1 MIRKKDIRKNSK
13 KCYITA
19 IISSFL
25 FLLFSANLYAYEKRI
40 VRVAFFPM
48 DGYHSI
54 EADGSYSGMDVEYLK
69 EVSEYADWNIKY
81 VECDSWEEALRK
93 LENREVEL
101 VGSAQYSPQ
110 RAEVYDYAQLS
121 SGHTFG
127 VIATNADSTIAY
139 EDFVVMQEIT
149 FGIVKDYVREEEFY
163 QYLSDNGIEE
173 PKVKEYVST
182 AKLQEALDK
191 KEIQA
196 LVHTFT
202 EIEEGQRL
210 IGRFAPRPFYY
221 ITYKG
226 NEELLGELNQAV
238 ADLKINQ
245 PQLETE
251 LMNKYYQSS
260 LDKNVLFTTEE
271 TAYIEEQNTI
281 VVGYVDG
288 YYPFSYEKDGEFK
301 GLAKDM
307 LEKGTKEAGLQ
318 LSYKKLE
325 NNQEAQQAL
334 KENKIDILACY
345 IGEENLGQCIVMDGY
360 SQSPLVLVMRS
371 ENSSNS
377 IKKLAV
383 VKEFSQKA
391 KKIMD
396 SNKIT
401 IMECVTQEECAKLVS
416 EGKADAAICDGYFI
430 EYLLGNKFWLGN
442 LEVKNVLNS
451 TYTLH
456 LAVST
461 EQAVIEGILAK
472 VLTNIDSHTITEYML
487 QENSYPLVRAYHFIQ
502 DNSIMLIV
510 IMLIIIC
517 SVIGVAAQ
525 MIGDSKKI
533 QELMYKDYN
542 LGIWNKNY
550 LVYMGAKKLEAE
562 TYKNYSV
569 VSLNIMQYRQYNTI
583 YGWNAAQ
590 KMLKMVASFLKDN
603 IDEKKEICAIDQ
615 EDRFVLLLAWEDW
628 RDFMHRL
635 KDIQKSLEKRVFE
648 STENHMLIQMGVY
661 TLSAY
666 AEDLHIAINYAE
678 QALEVIKNSNVSAI
692 NIYDEPMADM
702 IRARHEKERILE
714 AADIE
719 HDFLV
724 YYQSKVDIRNK
735 EIVGAEAL
743 VRFREPMTNGIV
755 RSPAYFVN
763 YFEETGGIV
772 QIDFFVLKTVCK
784 MLRRRIDAGQSVVPI
799 SCNFSRL
806 HFIKEGFSE
815 QFEAI
820 LNQYGISKD
829 LIEVEITETLM
840 TEEYKI
846 KEALDELY
854 KKGIHIS
861 IDDFG
866 AGYSSLGMIIEVPF
880 SVIKLDRSFM
890 MDKEN
895 KKRQQTIMT
904 GIVRLA
910 DLLKAQTVCEGVETE
925 EDVELMKSINA
936 YIAQGY
942 HYSRPIPE
950 AEFEEKLNVRFIA

>member
-1 MIRKKDIRKNSK
+1 M
-13 KCYITA
+13 
-19 IISSFL
+19 
-25 FLLFSANLYAYEKRI
+25 
-40 VRVAFFPM
+40 AFFPM
-48 DGYHSI
+48 NGYHSI

-69 EVSEYADWNIKY
+69 EVSEYADWDIKY

-127 VIATNADSTIAY
+127 VIATNADSAIAY
-139 EDFVVMQEIT
+139 EDFAVMQEIT

-191 KEIQA
+191 KEIHA

-260 LDKNVLFTTEE
+260 LDKNVLFTTAEK
-271 TAYIEEQNTI
+271 AYIQEHSTI

-307 LEKGTKEAGLQ
+307 LENGMKAAGLQ
-318 LSYKKLE
+318 ISYKKLGSNE
-325 NNQEAQQAL
+325 EAQQAL
-334 KENKIDILACY
+334 KEKEIDIFACY
-345 IGEENLGQCIVMDGY
+345 VGEENFSQCIIMDSY
-360 SQSPLVLVMRS
+360 TQSPLVLVMRS

-377 IKKLAV
+377 IEKLAV

-391 KKIMD
+391 KKIID
-396 SNKIT
+396 SNKTT
-401 IMECVTQEECAKLVS
+401 IIECVTQEQCAKLVS
-416 EGKADAAICDGYFI
+416 EGRADAAVCDGYFI

-442 LEVKNVLNS
+442 LEIKNVLNS

-456 LAVST
+456 LAVSR
-461 EQAVIEGILAK
+461 EQGAVIEGILEK
-472 VLTNIDSHTITEYML
+472 VLTDIDANTITEYIL
-487 QENSYPLVRAYHFIQ
+487 QENSYPLAQAYHFIR
-502 DNSIMLIV
+502 DNSIMLLV

-517 SVIGVAAQ
+517 SVIGVTTQ
-525 MIGDSKKI
+525 IVRDSKKI

-542 LGIWNKNY
+542 LNIWNMNY

-562 TYKNYSV
+562 KYKNYSI
-569 VSLNIMQYRQYNTI
+569 VSLNLMQYRQYNTI

-590 KMLKMVASFLKDN
+590 KMLKTVASFLKDN
-603 IDEKKEICAIDQ
+603 IDEKIEICAIDQ
-615 EDRFVLLLAWEDW
+615 EDRFVLLLSWEDW

-635 KDIQKSLEKRVFE
+635 KAIQESLEQRVFE

-661 TLSAY
+661 TLPAY
-666 AEDLHIAINYAE
+666 AEDLRVAVNYAE
-678 QALEVIKNSNVSAI
+678 QALEVIKNSNVSVI
-692 NIYDEPMADM
+692 NVYDEPMADM

-719 HDFLV
+719 NDFIV

-763 YFEETGGIV
+763 YFEQTGGIV
-772 QIDFFVLKTVCK
+772 QIDFFVLKSVCK
-784 MLRRRIDAGQSVVPI
+784 MLRRRIDAGQVVVPI

-820 LNQYGISKD
+820 LNEYGISKD

-840 TEEYKI
+840 TEEGQEYKI

-854 KKGIHIS
+854 EKGIHIS

-904 GIVRLA
+904 GIVQLA

-936 YIAQGY
+936 HIAQGY

-950 AEFEEKLNVRFIA
+950 SEFEEKLNIRFVS